1 MKYNSLYTLFLA
13 LRKIDVNEDKLDL
26 EYLISNFKIKGNL
39 GFDMKIFIEK
49 IPVLFYSRI
58 EKREFLLYK

>member
-1 MKYNSLYTLFLA
+1 MKYTSLYNLFLA